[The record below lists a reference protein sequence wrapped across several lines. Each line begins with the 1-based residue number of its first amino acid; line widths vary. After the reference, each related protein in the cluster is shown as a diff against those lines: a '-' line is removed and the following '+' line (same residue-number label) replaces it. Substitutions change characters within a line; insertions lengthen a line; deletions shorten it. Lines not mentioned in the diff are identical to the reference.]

1 MLDGLFDRHGF
12 LHAQSRADARLD
24 LHPQI
29 QRLRIAPHHR
39 RHQRGTVGRNPDP
52 HRADGRR
59 GGAGHRGP
67 LALQRRKRGIGRERN
82 VDETTPGANG
92 RQDPSAGPE
101 LRRQA
106 LLGRNFRLHPGGD
119 LRKLPEGATV
129 LDFAFDIHTSL
140 GLTCSGGKVNN
151 RPAAI
156 RDVLHN
162 GDIVE
167 VLTQKNQKPKAD
179 WLGFV
184 TTSKARTGSRP
195 RRASTP
201 RTPVWD
207 GRIGTQTQEL
217 ETAPDRR

>member
-1 MLDGLFDRHGF
+1 MEDKTR
-12 LHAQSRADARLD
+12 
-24 LHPQI
+24 
-29 QRLRIAPHHR
+29 
-39 RHQRGTVGRNPDP
+39 
-52 HRADGRR
+52 
-59 GGAGHRGP
+59 P
-67 LALQRRKRGIGRERN
+67 LAQNFDAK
-82 VDETTPGANG
+82 
-92 RQDPSAGPE
+92 PSSGE
-101 LRRQA
+101 I
-106 LLGRNFRLHPGGD
+106 FVFTPGGD

-184 TTSKARTGSRP
+184 TTSKARTRIKGLAARGAHQERP
-195 RRASTP
+195 SGT
-201 RTPVWD
+201 

>member
-52 HRADGRR
+52 HRTDGRR

-67 LALQRRKRGIGRERN
+67 LALQRRKRGIGRKRN
-82 VDETTPGANG
+82 EDETTPGANG

-106 LLGRNFRLHPGGD
+106 LLGRNFRLHP
-119 LRKLPEGATV
+119 RR
-129 LDFAFDIHTSL
+129 
-140 GLTCSGGKVNN
+140 
-151 RPAAI
+151 RPAQAA
-156 RDVLHN
+156 RRGYGPGFRLRHPHLVGTHL
-162 GDIVE
+162 
-167 VLTQKNQKPKAD
+167 
-179 WLGFV
+179 LG
-184 TTSKARTGSRP
+184 RQG
-195 RRASTP
+195 
-201 RTPVWD
+201 
-207 GRIGTQTQEL
+207 Q
-217 ETAPDRR
+217 